1 MDIQAHL
8 KALEEFVS
16 SVEQLAG
23 QSPSAR
29 VRRKQLA
36 AVEAARRQLERTGL
50 PIPESLSVEF
60 EALKEGAAVEFDKEQ
75 GDKGPRAA
83 NVKLSA

>member
-1 MDIQAHL
+1 MKGTIKKLVGDRGFGFIVT
-8 KALEEFVS
+8 EEGDEIFFH
-16 SVEQLAG
+16 
-23 QSPSAR
+23 
-29 VRRKQLA
+29 
-36 AVEAARRQLERTGL
+36 RTGL
-50 PIPESLSVEF
+50 VEVEF

>member
-1 MDIQAHL
+1 MKGTIKKLIGDRGFGFIVTEEGDEIFFHRSGL
-8 KALEEFVS
+8 KE
-16 SVEQLAG
+16 
-23 QSPSAR
+23 
-29 VRRKQLA
+29 
-36 AVEAARRQLERTGL
+36 
-50 PIPESLSVEF
+50 VEF